1 MFLAQSNNNILP
13 FINKVALDKCVN
25 KQMVNHVRSL
35 KTDGVLYNC
44 TQCDKTSTYK
54 KCSAQT
60 YSTNT
65 LFTGQNLL
73 FTCTVCIA
81 HLQTSH
87 IKFSGREMHFI
98 NTHLDFIN
106 RYYISISISMVQEI
120 FVQRVGSFSSGGV
133 INTLPLIVS
142 ALINI

>member
-65 LFTGQNLL
+65 RQMLILNTGQNLL
-73 FTCTVCIA
+73 FTYTVCIE

-106 RYYISISISMVQEI
+106 RYSGWWTISISMVQEI
-120 FVQRVGSFSSGGV
+120 LYFPVILSFGGGKK
-133 INTLPLIVS
+133 
-142 ALINI
+142 